1 MFPICPIFPKNVGE
15 GGVNIIKKKGQKNF
29 LVEDEVQ
36 KIFFLQIPVTTW
48 VKPFFQSINV
58 KFWFRKF
65 FHIIYIKNIYIY
77 HYIYIFLIFQ
87 IRAPPLNF

>member
-29 LVEDEVQ
+29 LVENEL
-36 KIFFLQIPVTTW
+36 KKFFSWQIPVTTW

-58 KFWFRKF
+58 KFWFRTF
-65 FHIIYIKNIYIY
+65 FHIIYIKNIYI
-77 HYIYIFLIFQ
+77 FQ
-87 IRAPPLNF
+87 IKAPPLNF